1 MIYMLLSVL
10 TTNVVCYWLSQI
22 FFAHLCIF
30 KNAKKKPAFK
40 KKWMMLFDV
49 WCLPLVMASP
59 TELIEKSG
67 NGAIWVAMDCFT
79 IRPHSFSPKRFW
91 NCHTRVKVSCHVRKS
106 LFRWTFNSF
115 GKFLPEKCIQNWCF
129 FLLSST
135 WKENKQN
142 LRNSD
147 IKAKRFYWSIK
158 VIAPGSQMLS
168 LRGLSGVFWSSFS
181 L

>member
-1 MIYMLLSVL
+1 M
-10 TTNVVCYWLSQI
+10 VVTIWLSQI

-40 KKWMMLFDV
+40 KKWMMIFDV
-49 WCLPLVMASP
+49 WCLPLVMASS
-59 TELIEKSG
+59 TELTEKSG

-129 FLLSST
+129 FSLSST

-147 IKAKRFYWSIK
+147 IKEILLKYKGNSPWLPNA
-158 VIAPGSQMLS
+158 VSQRAFRCFLK
-168 LRGLSGVFWSSFS
+168 LFLTLV
-181 L
+181 LK